1 MTRKLC
7 VGIFDSPEGLLAATR
22 AARESGRTIYDT
34 YVPWPIHGL
43 EEAMGV
49 ARSRLG
55 VVCFMLGCLGLATAL
70 GFQLWVSTR
79 SWPLN
84 IGGKSF
90 DALPALIPI
99 TFELMVLFAAVGT
112 IIVFFIRARLWPG
125 AKPRIA
131 FEGATNDRF
140 ILALETSQEQADAIA
155 GFLRDRGA
163 EEVRE
168 VELP

>member
-1 MTRKLC
+1 MTHKLC
-7 VGIFDSPEGLLAATR
+7 IASFDSPEDLLSATR
-22 AARESGRTIYDT
+22 AARESGRKIYDT
-34 YVPWPIHGL
+34 YVPWPVHGL

-55 VVCFMLGCLGLATAL
+55 VVCFMLGSLGVATAL

-84 IGGKSF
+84 IGGKPF

-112 IIVFFIRARLWPG
+112 IIVFFIRSRLWPG
-125 AKPRIA
+125 AQPGIA
-131 FEGATNDRF
+131 LEGATNDRF
-140 ILALETSQEQADAIA
+140 ILALETNADDAEEIA
-155 GFLRDRGA
+155 GFVRDRGA
-163 EEVRE
+163 AEVRE
-168 VELP
+168 VDLP